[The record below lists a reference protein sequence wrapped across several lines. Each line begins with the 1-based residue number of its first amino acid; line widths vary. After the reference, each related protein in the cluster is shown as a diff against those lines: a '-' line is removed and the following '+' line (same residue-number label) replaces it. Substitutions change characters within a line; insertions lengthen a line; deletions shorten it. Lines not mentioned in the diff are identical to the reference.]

1 MSELLCVT
9 DRKLCR
15 GDFLERVEA
24 LAACRPR
31 GIILREKDLPEREYK
46 ALAARVMDICKAR
59 GVNCIL
65 HSFVWTALALDA
77 PALHVP
83 MHVLRDMSGEERKHF
98 EMLGASCHSV
108 EEAREAEKLG
118 CAYVTAGH
126 IFATGC
132 KPGLPPRGLEFL
144 RGVCGAVSIPVY
156 AIGGIGPDNI
166 AAGRARGAAGACVMS
181 GAMECAD
188 PAAYFAAFER
198 AEGDT

>member
-31 GIILREKDLPEREYK
+31 GIILREKDLPEQEYK
-46 ALAARVMDICKAR
+46 ALAARAAAICRAR

-65 HSFVWTALALDA
+65 HSFVRTALALDTK
-77 PALHVP
+77 ALHVP
-83 MHVLRDMSGEERKHF
+83 MPVLRRMGEAQRGRF
-98 EMLGASCHSV
+98 RILGASCHSA
-108 EEAREAEKLG
+108 EEAREAEMLG
-118 CAYVTAGH
+118 CTYVTAGH

-166 AAGRARGAAGACVMS
+166 AAVRAQGAAGACIMS